1 MHHTSAFLYLEDGVT
16 SIEYALIA
24 ALIALVIIA
33 SVQLVGTNLQPVF
46 TTISTALSL

>member
-1 MHHTSAFLYLEDGVT
+1 MDQITVFLNQEGGVT

-33 SVQLVGTNLQPVF
+33 SVQLIGTNLQPVF
-46 TTISTALSL
+46 TAISTALAF